1 MEKRRCVACGQAF
14 RPRSQVPHQSYCSA
28 AACQCVRRQRWQK
41 AKRRSDSDYRENQ
54 ARAQRAWAQGHREY
68 WREYRRTHPQYCES
82 NRNATSRRQRQR
94 RQRAKGA
101 FAKMDASM
109 PQTPIASG
117 TYRLVPAAAGEFAK
131 MDASIVEITLLS
143 IPYRQEGEVCKETT

>member
-1 MEKRRCVACGQAF
+1 
-14 RPRSQVPHQSYCSA
+14 
-28 AACQCVRRQRWQK
+28 
-41 AKRRSDSDYRENQ
+41 
-54 ARAQRAWAQGHREY
+54 
-68 WREYRRTHPQYCES
+68 
-82 NRNATSRRQRQR
+82 
-94 RQRAKGA
+94 
-101 FAKMDASM
+101 MDASM